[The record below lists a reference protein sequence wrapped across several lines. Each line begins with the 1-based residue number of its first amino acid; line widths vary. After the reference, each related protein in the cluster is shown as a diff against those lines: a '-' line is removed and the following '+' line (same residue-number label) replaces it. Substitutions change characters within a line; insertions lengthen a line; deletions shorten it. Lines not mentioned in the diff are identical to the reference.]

1 MELYRRIA
9 IQETSDELASF
20 EVELVDR
27 FGPMPEEVKHL
38 LEVMNIK
45 QYCRQANIEKID
57 AGAKG
62 AVLTFRNN
70 SFDNPAGLVG
80 YISKQPGSAK
90 LRADHKMVYTRSWA
104 HPEDRLKGVHTLAR
118 DLAVVASAP

>member
-1 MELYRRIA
+1 
-9 IQETSDELASF
+9 
-20 EVELVDR
+20 
-27 FGPMPEEVKHL
+27 MPDEVKHL
-38 LEVMNIK
+38 LEVMSIK

-70 SFDNPAGLVG
+70 SFDNPGGLVA

-90 LRADHKMVYTRSWA
+90 LRADHKMVYTRSWE
-104 HPEDRLKGVHTLAR
+104 HPEDRLSGVHTLAR
-118 DLAVVASAP
+118 DLAAIAATP